1 MTLIRKEE
9 PVIDESFITHYIT
22 STFEDVESST
32 NLGYVFFFYRDD
44 HMVPFA
50 TIASSGNEHEKVS
63 NLQRPGVYRL
73 NIGVSRETFQSLF
86 ETDKVNISDYDF
98 TALDV
103 IMPHPDY
110 SAQLFI
116 CVLSPGEATFERVKP
131 LLAEAYEIAVK
142 KYNRRH

>member
-1 MTLIRKEE
+1 M
-9 PVIDESFITHYIT
+9 IDESFITSYIT
-22 STFEDVESST
+22 STFEDVESSV
-32 NLGYVFFFYRDD
+32 NLGYIFFFYRDD

-50 TIASSGNEHEKVS
+50 TIASSGNEYEKVS
-63 NLQRPGVYRL
+63 NLERPGVYRL

-86 ETDKVNISDYDF
+86 GTDKINVSDYDF
-98 TALDV
+98 TALDS

-116 CVLSPGEATFERVKP
+116 CVLSPSEATFERIKP
-131 LLAEAYEIAVK
+131 LLAEAYDIAVK

>member
-1 MTLIRKEE
+1 M
-9 PVIDESFITHYIT
+9 IDESSISSYIT
-22 STFEDVESST
+22 STFEDVENST
-32 NLGYVFFFYRDD
+32 NLGYVFFFYRDG

-63 NLQRPGVYRL
+63 RLDRPGVYRL

-86 ETDKVNISDYDF
+86 GTDKINVSDYDF
-98 TALDV
+98 TALDL

-116 CVLSPGEATFERVKP
+116 CVLSPSEATFETIKP
-131 LLAEAYEIAVK
+131 LLAEAYDIAVK